1 MAATDGQPMVTC
13 SAPGKIIL
21 FGEHAVVFGEPALA
35 VAINLRTITRAD
47 PAKDWSVN
55 GLPLQDPH
63 CKYIRNAVARSGTIG
78 PLGLSVQSTI
88 PEGSGMG
95 SSAAVTVATLGAL
108 HVSSHPAEP
117 GLIASEAFDV
127 EHNVQG
133 RASPIDTSTSTH
145 GHAVLVLK
153 KRGSGFLWQLQKG
166 DRQWFL
172 HHRDVPPMTFVV
184 GNTGL
189 EAATG
194 PLVEKVRAFCE
205 KNNEGRKMIAE
216 IGQITLDGTEAI
228 REKDWAAVGSLMDRN
243 HRLLNALGVGHE
255 KLDRLVAAARPFSYG
270 AKLTGAGGGGS
281 MIALTDKPDEAA
293 LAIES
298 AGGRAFKILT
308 GQRGMEVLS

>member
-1 MAATDGQPMVTC
+1 MAAC

-35 VAINLRTITRAD
+35 VAINLRTTARGD
-47 PAKDWSVN
+47 LAKEWSVN

-63 CKYIRNAVARSGTIG
+63 YKYVRNAVERSGTIG
-78 PLGLSVQSTI
+78 PLSMTVQSTI

-108 HVSSHPAEP
+108 HESGHPAEP
-117 GLIASEAFDV
+117 DLIASEAFDV

-153 KRGSGFLWQLQKG
+153 NRGPGFLWRLQKG
-166 DRQWFL
+166 ERQWYL
-172 HHRDVPPMTFVV
+172 HHRDIPPMTFVV
-184 GNTGL
+184 GHTGL

-205 KNNEGRKMIAE
+205 KNAEGRNMIVE
-216 IGQITLDGTEAI
+216 IGQITLDGTEAMGK
-228 REKDWAAVGSLMDRN
+228 KDWVAVGSLMDRN
-243 HRLLNALGVGHE
+243 HELLNALGVGHD
-255 KLDRLVAAARPFSYG
+255 KLDQFVAAAKPFSYG

-281 MIALTDKPDEAA
+281 MIALTDKPDEVAR
-293 LAIES
+293 AIEA
-298 AGGRAFKILT
+298 AGGRAFKVMT
-308 GQRGMEVLS
+308 GQRGMEVISQ